1 MLKVDIEDK
10 TIQDLV
16 AKINHK
22 VQNGLYN
29 SVREFTVDYFVLG
42 SLIYGYNIEHSSVNL
57 LDFIDK
63 LPNNFPEYN
72 EDTFKWKL
80 EEPKPESNE

>member
-1 MLKVDIEDK
+1 MLKVDIDDK

-16 AKINHK
+16 AKINYK
-22 VQNGLYN
+22 VENELYE
-29 SVREFTVDYFVLG
+29 SVMEAIEDYFILS
-42 SLIYGYNIEHSSVNL
+42 SLVCNYNIEHSSVNI

-63 LPNNFPEYN
+63 LPGNFPEYD

-80 EEPKPESNE
+80 EETKPESNE